1 MRLSDRR
8 RNFLINKV
16 CTLPNYCNG
25 KLYKRWNSVRTLFGN
40 GTIFASKTT
49 KDNKTVQ
56 LMISDWGKKRELFTS
71 DCKVTD
77 IIGDNKYKYTYIYR
91 KTNEDEIK
99 GSMFHSAPKFGK
111 DAPLINAAKW
121 ILRNFI
127 PEKLFLKLNTDN
139 PNSRV
144 FVPAKFLKRET
155 SEFFG
160 TGKCVTANEILAKDF
175 YNRYAEGPLPR
186 IIMIRTTD
194 RDVEV
199 IEQISGEDNAKL
211 SEKLGIISKELGNNI
226 RTIV

>member
-56 LMISDWGKKRELFTS
+56 LMISDGGKKRELFTS

-99 GSMFHSAPKFGK
+99 GCMYHSAPKSGK
-111 DAPLINAAKW
+111 DAPLIKAAKW